1 VTSTLP
7 GMPRPRPHLGQGT
20 PSGGPGTA
28 PRGTCRRMDKVTRE
42 HRLVLG
48 GELAVPLLGHVEV
61 AEHLSPDQHR
71 DPEEGPHG
79 RVLLREAERGRMGA
93 QVADAQWVRGGDQL
107 AEHALAL
114 RQMTHPVGQLL
125 VDAHRDEGTQSATGA
140 EYAQRSVAGVDQA
153 RRRLRD
159 LMERRVQV
167 QAGGHAEEGI
177 EQVLHPL
184 LGTGHRREAVLHLGE
199 QLRQPHPGQGGAD
212 PQLAVIAG
220 GGGRGPGW
228 LGHRRI
234 RFSVR
239 GPPRHPFRP
248 APALWP
254 PRTDVRRCVVRARG

>member
-1 VTSTLP
+1 
-7 GMPRPRPHLGQGT
+7 
-20 PSGGPGTA
+20 
-28 PRGTCRRMDKVTRE
+28 
-42 HRLVLG
+42 
-48 GELAVPLLGHVEV
+48 
-61 AEHLSPDQHR
+61 
-71 DPEEGPHG
+71 
-79 RVLLREAERGRMGA
+79 MGA

-239 GPPRHPFRP
+239 ARHDTPSGPRLRCGHLGRMSADASSAHEADPDGDVAVRVHRRPRSG
-248 APALWP
+248 AELVEGQDLAGIA
-254 PRTDVRRCVVRARG
+254 DDA